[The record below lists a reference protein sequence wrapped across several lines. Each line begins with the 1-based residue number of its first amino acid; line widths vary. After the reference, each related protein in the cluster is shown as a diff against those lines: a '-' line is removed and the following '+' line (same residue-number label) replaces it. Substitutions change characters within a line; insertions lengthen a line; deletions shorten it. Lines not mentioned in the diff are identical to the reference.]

1 MGIIRKFNP
10 TTEALIREIETGGTL
25 LWLAILG
32 DGSIVSNSYDSR
44 DVIKISNRNTGDL
57 IRSFWG
63 RSKELSSLAVM
74 GDGRI
79 VNGYCDGSIT
89 TWSLE

>member
-1 MGIIRKFNP
+1 LICAIQNGHINICWLEIFADGSIVSGDSVGIIRKFNP

-57 IRSFWG
+57 IRSF
-63 RSKELSSLAVM
+63 
-74 GDGRI
+74 
-79 VNGYCDGSIT
+79 
-89 TWSLE
+89 